1 MKNQQDLGIMA
12 LKKDLKGC
20 NFECNF
26 GVTFKNQ
33 SYKTKNQV

>member
-1 MKNQQDLGIMA
+1 MKNQQGLEITA

-33 SYKTKNQV
+33 SYKSKNQV